1 MPYQRLPDALG
12 VVSRREFLARLGV
25 AGAGIADVGVAAC
38 GGSDGNGGGGIVE
51 PPVTGSITG
60 LVETL
65 DGTPQP
71 GLGTLILM
79 TGRGQQ
85 TGQRTSPDSNGRF
98 SFPSVKVGDYQIRF
112 DAPGLATVPEPFP
125 HPIRFSVE
133 AGKATDVPVHVQLG
147 NYNQNLVEVYIGDG
161 FFQVQ
166 PNGTENGDCVVK
178 VGTNI
183 CWYNVDDTVHTVTGG
198 PWGDSGDLAE
208 AQAYLWPA
216 TTVGTFSYHCKYH
229 PNSEK
234 AILRVTA

>member
-1 MPYQRLPDALG
+1 MPDLRWLDALG
-12 VVSRREFLARLGV
+12 VISRRDFLARLGA
-25 AGAGIADVGVAAC
+25 AGATVAGVAAC
-38 GGSDGNGGGGIVE
+38 GGSSGGDGGGIVA
-51 PPVTGSITG
+51 PPATGNVTG

-65 DGTPQP
+65 NGTPQP

-85 TGQRTSPDSNGRF
+85 TGQRTSPDANGRF
-98 SFPSVKVGDYQIRF
+98 SFPSVKAGDYQLRF

-133 AGKATDVPVHVQLG
+133 AGKTTDVPVHVQLG

-198 PWGDSGDLAE
+198 PWGDSGDLQE

-216 TTVGTFSYHCKYH
+216 TTIGTFSYHCKYH

-234 AILRVTA
+234 AILRITA